1 MDKKVFGFIGIAL
14 SGLLILVAFFLPNAN
29 IEKMMDSSVRLL
41 CEHPIGETK
50 RTVDVTGSAFFIN
63 KTTLV
68 TNQHVSPI
76 GSRCLII
83 SKDSTGEPL
92 TVKTRQLWT
101 SEVPDIAVLSA
112 ELPEDLEVPIASVFE
127 SKMVSGDD
135 VYSVGYPN
143 TAGTE
148 TSLFEYFKSTG
159 ADSSL
164 DGNYNLL
171 VGFLKPQIFKGVISS
186 EYIFEGVS
194 YIQTDAAINTGISGG
209 PLFSKSGQVIGVNT
223 MMDVDARNVGY
234 SISVQELIPIL
245 NKLEINYTLESNFM
259 HYMRL
264 FNSSG
269 NGLLPYLLAII
280 FAALGVYLVLAR
292 NSEEVQIANS
302 QVQMNQATP
311 PKQQIKKPSIQG
323 KLVFQ
328 NLAVNPPTLN
338 FTNKVFLGR
347 DQQSSVKFPSDWTYI
362 SKLHAMIELDA
373 STKTLLVKD
382 LKSKNGTFIN
392 GKRMSEGSTERVSS
406 GTSLYLGKDTSTVTL
421 EII

>member
-1 MDKKVFGFIGIAL
+1 MSKKIFGFIGVAL
-14 SGLLILVAFFLPNAN
+14 GALLSLMAIFMPNAN
-29 IEKMMDSSVRLL
+29 IENMMDSSVRLL

-83 SKDSTGEPL
+83 SKDSIGEPL

-101 SEVPDIAVLSA
+101 SEVPDIAILSA
-112 ELPEDLEVPIASVFE
+112 ELPEGLEFPVASVFE

-135 VYSVGYPN
+135 VFSVGYPN

-148 TSLFEYFKSTG
+148 TALFEYFKSTG

-194 YIQTDAAINTGISGG
+194 YIQTDAAINSGISGG

-245 NKLEINYTLESNFM
+245 NKLEIKYNLESNVL
-259 HYMRL
+259 HYVRL
-264 FNSSG
+264 FNSSA
-269 NGLLPYLLAII
+269 NGFLPYVIAVLLIA
-280 FAALGVYLVLAR
+280 FGVYFVLAR
-292 NSEEVQIANS
+292 ETEIQVETPQS
-302 QVQMNQATP
+302 QPTP
-311 PKQQIKKPSIQG
+311 SSPIPQPAKPNAQG
-323 KLVFQ
+323 RLVFQ
-328 NLAVNPPTLN
+328 NLSINPPTLN
-338 FTNKVFLGR
+338 FTSKVFIGR
-347 DQQSSVKFPSDWTYI
+347 DQQSSIKFPSDWIYI
-362 SKLHAMIELDA
+362 SKLHAMIELDLN
-373 STKTLLVKD
+373 TKTFLIKD

-392 GKRMSEGSTERVSS
+392 NKRMSEGSTERVPS
-406 GTSLYLGKDTSTVTL
+406 GTKVYFGKDTSIVTL